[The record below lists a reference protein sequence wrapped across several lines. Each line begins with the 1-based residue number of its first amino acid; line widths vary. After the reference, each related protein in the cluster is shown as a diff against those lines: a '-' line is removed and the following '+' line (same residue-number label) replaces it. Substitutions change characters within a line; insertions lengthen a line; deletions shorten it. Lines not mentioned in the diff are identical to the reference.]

1 MVRVNC
7 RPEGQLHPGGRGAHS
22 TRRRG
27 RLAQGRLKS
36 APHWF
41 LQRTAVGGCA
51 TRPFSNRN
59 QRNTLFVEWEKPA
72 LPIGDVRAASS
83 AASTDLF
90 FPFIR
95 EKARE

>member
-51 TRPFSNRN
+51 TRPFSSRIQRNTFSLSGRN
-59 QRNTLFVEWEKPA
+59 QRFH
-72 LPIGDVRAASS
+72 IGDVRAASS

-90 FPFIR
+90 FPLIR